1 MRTPRGCL
9 RRLTAKMMRLAR
21 DGDAEGLRTY
31 VASDAFLVD
40 FTGLDPSRRQS
51 AMRCHARAEALC
63 ERKAR
68 HPLVQPGPIDAK
80 RSQKVNWR
88 DPVMRANLVAACAAA
103 GGDDERAARL
113 LHVTLGSVR
122 LAKKRHLPAQQLI
135 SRERPRSGP

>member
-1 MRTPRGCL
+1 M
-9 RRLTAKMMRLAR
+9 LTQTLMRLAR
-21 DGDAEGLRTY
+21 NGDVEGFIAY
-31 VASDAFLVD
+31 VRSDAFLAA
-40 FTGLDPSRRQS
+40 FSGLHPGRRQS
-51 AMRCHARAEALC
+51 VMRCHARAEALC
-63 ERKAR
+63 EGKTR